1 MGNVEHICAPLTGG
15 FRYITARSAG
25 GNFKEL
31 NLMGYVDMQY
41 TGPLWDN
48 NVPPPINATNL
59 LDISHALE
67 AVNITQQQRTS
78 LGVGS
83 TDTLG
88 KILGTIKTVLDGNI
102 TNIQSTLDENITN
115 IQSTI
120 SQIQTAMQTKGNC
133 GIEYGNYVGNGQIGT
148 SSNTLRF
155 SNVPL
160 VVICSRYAIN
170 PAGGTSQG
178 FLEGFIYHQGSTVT
192 RCTYGSISANMNFTQ
207 QGNKLSWISTGQSS
221 PEVQCNASGAT
232 YYYVALTSLST

>member
-1 MGNVEHICAPLTGG
+1 MN
-15 FRYITARSAG
+15 SS
-25 GNFKEL
+25 
-31 NLMGYVDMQY
+31 
-41 TGPLWDN
+41 
-48 NVPPPINATNL
+48 NL

-88 KILGTIKTVLDGNI
+88 KILGTIKAVLDGNI
-102 TNIQSTLDENITN
+102 TNIQSA
-115 IQSTI
+115 I

-133 GIEYGNYVGNGQIGT
+133 GIEYGNYVGNGQVGT
-148 SSNTLRF
+148 SSNTLTF
-155 SNVPL
+155 SNTPL
-160 VVICSRYAIN
+160 VVMCSRYAIN
-170 PAGGTSQG
+170 PAGGSSQG
-178 FLEGFIYHQGSTVT
+178 FLQGFIYHQGSTVT

-207 QGNKLSWISTGQSS
+207 QGNNLSWISTGQNS